1 MMIIRSTI
9 GRLWKDQDAAAA
21 AEMGMVLPFMLVLM
35 FGSFEV
41 GRYFVDEH
49 VVVKAVRDG
58 ARYAARQG
66 FTNYTCPAG
75 TINTPAI
82 VTNTQNVV
90 RFGKPAP
97 AVSDQP
103 RLGYWNATVSGGA
116 PSVTVTLTCKS
127 STVGTETVSGIYLS
141 AATIP
146 VVTVHATVEYT
157 PMISGLS
164 FGRVMNLTAESQATV
179 MGI

>member
-1 MMIIRSTI
+1 
-9 GRLWKDQDAAAA
+9 
-21 AEMGMVLPFMLVLM
+21 MVLPFLLVLM

-66 FTNYTCPAG
+66 FANYTCPGA
-75 TINTPAI
+75 TINNAAI
-82 VTNTQNVV
+82 VTNTRNVV
-90 RFGKPAP
+90 RFGKPSP
-97 AVSDQP
+97 SVSDEP
-103 RLGYWNATVSGGA
+103 RLGYWNATISGGA
-116 PSVTVTLTCKS
+116 QSVTVTLTCPSK
-127 STVGTETVSGIYLS
+127 TVTPPSGTAETMSGIYSFYGTTEL
-141 AATIP
+141 P